1 MKRRPASNLKSK
13 RGSALRGRGR
23 KLHSIGGRDTSKTEI
38 GRIFSPCHSIDILLY
53 VADHPGCKK
62 VDIYRDV
69 TRNSSTVS
77 RIGIMEDAGLLS
89 VEDHG
94 RVTFLSLTD
103 KGRTVARLF
112 REAEGLVVAE
122 TEGS

>member
-1 MKRRPASNLKSK
+1 
-13 RGSALRGRGR
+13 
-23 KLHSIGGRDTSKTEI
+23 
-38 GRIFSPCHSIDILLY
+38 
-53 VADHPGCKK
+53 
-62 VDIYRDV
+62 
-69 TRNSSTVS
+69 
-77 RIGIMEDAGLLS
+77 MEDAGLLS

-112 REAEGLVVAE
+112 REAEGLVVE